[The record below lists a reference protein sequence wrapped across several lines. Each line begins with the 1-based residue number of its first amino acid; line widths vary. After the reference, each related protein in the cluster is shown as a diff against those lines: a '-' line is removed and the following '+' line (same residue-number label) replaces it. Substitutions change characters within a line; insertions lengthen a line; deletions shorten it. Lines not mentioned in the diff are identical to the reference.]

1 MTGNNGLYYMRA
13 RYYNP
18 QIKRFINQDVLLGN
32 ISEGQSLNRFAYVNG
47 QPVDKVDPFGLSPGD
62 GAYEIE
68 SSKSKS
74 LVDDLAYFAKKAGK
88 ATLKIFSVDDDRE
101 IAELSKRGTKA
112 AKVAETATNLV
123 TTYSVLK
130 QTTPAAMGRQFRLQA
145 TEDDME
151 EVRIIAET
159 VFGKDPNNLS
169 DEDIWNAACITQK
182 GHMITVKKSWNLMK
196 TGAKFV
202 PFWNTATEVLPDL
215 PE

>member
-1 MTGNNGLYYMRA
+1 L
-13 RYYNP
+13 
-18 QIKRFINQDVLLGN
+18 KVL
-32 ISEGQSLNRFAYVNG
+32 SL
-47 QPVDKVDPFGLSPGD
+47 
-62 GAYEIE
+62 
-68 SSKSKS
+68 
-74 LVDDLAYFAKKAGK
+74 
-88 ATLKIFSVDDDRE
+88 DDDRE
-101 IAELSKRGTKA
+101 IAELSKGGAKVV
-112 AKVAETATNLV
+112 KVAETSANLV

-130 QTTPAAMGRQFRLQA
+130 QTTPEAMGRQFRLQA
-145 TEDDME
+145 TEDDMV

-159 VFGKDPNNLS
+159 ILGKDPNNLS